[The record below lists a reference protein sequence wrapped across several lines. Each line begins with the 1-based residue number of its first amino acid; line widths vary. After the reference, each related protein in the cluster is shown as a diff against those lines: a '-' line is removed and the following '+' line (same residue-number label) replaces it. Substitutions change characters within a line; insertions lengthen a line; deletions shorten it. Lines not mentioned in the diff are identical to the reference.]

1 MTFFIVKH
9 EFKGDKAAAAAEW
22 FAKMAPIISDEAA
35 MAKMKEEQAS
45 LGFFNHWFAPAPD
58 SATTGAPMHC
68 LWETTKSKEEMET
81 FIRSSDK
88 SPTVDLENTVFEA
101 AADFGVKPHFN

>member
-1 MTFFIVKH
+1 ML
-9 EFKGDKAAAAAEW
+9 W
-22 FAKMAPIISDEAA
+22 FPPR
-35 MAKMKEEQAS
+35 S